1 MEETLAKRFSIFC
14 DLEGRII
21 EIIQDEHHF
30 LSGSIVGNMIFSLVV
45 PGDLEKTL
53 NFFLELKKNKS
64 AIGWEINISTLKGA
78 ETFSFFGGIFDD
90 RIGIAASTVKNVAE
104 LLFTDLTRIN
114 NEQTNIIRA
123 LSKENEKLQGLPE
136 EPPVSYYDELSR
148 LNNDMANMQRE
159 LAKKNRELD
168 ELNKLKNQFL
178 GIAAHDLRNPLGVIM
193 GYSEFLLEEEEEIP
207 KEDQNQMLKSI
218 MESSEFMLRL
228 LNELLD
234 ISAIESGNLTL
245 DLVKSDLVK
254 LVKKNVEL
262 NNVIAHKKNISI
274 HLNQTDHLPEILFD
288 MGKIEQVLNNLISN
302 AVKFSPPGT
311 EVNVSISK
319 SDAYLTVAVADQG
332 PGIPEAER
340 EKLFNPFQKTSI
352 KSTAGE
358 KSTGLGLSIVRNLI
372 LGHKGKI
379 WVESEEGAGSTF
391 YFTIPL
397 KMPRQNA
404 SLI

>member
-1 MEETLAKRFSIFC
+1 MEETPAKRFSIFC
-14 DLEGRII
+14 DLEGRVI

-30 LSGSIVGNMIFSLVV
+30 MSGSIIGNMLFSLVV
-45 PGDLEKTL
+45 PGDLDKIL
-53 NFFLELKKNKS
+53 NFFLELKKNKT

-78 ETFSFFGGIFDD
+78 ETFSFFGGVFDD
-90 RIGIAASTVKNVAE
+90 RIGIAAATVKNLAE
-104 LLFTDLTRIN
+104 MMFTDLRRIN

-123 LSKENEKLQGLPE
+123 LSKENEKQQGFPAE
-136 EPPVSYYDELSR
+136 QPVSYYEELSR

-193 GYSEFLLEEEEEIP
+193 GYSEFLLEEYEEIP
-207 KEDQNQMLKSI
+207 KEDQNQMLQSI

-234 ISAIESGNLTL
+234 ISAIESGNLNL
-245 DLVKSDLVK
+245 DLVKTDLVK

-262 NNVIAHKKNISI
+262 NNVIAHKKNINI
-274 HLNQTDHLPEILFD
+274 HLISIDSLPEILLD

-302 AVKFSPPGT
+302 AVKFSTQGSD
-311 EVNVSISK
+311 VNVSISRND
-319 SDAYLTVAVADQG
+319 SDLTVAVADHG

-340 EKLFNPFQKTSI
+340 EKLFNPFQKTSV

-379 WVESEEGAGSTF
+379 WVESKVGEGSTF
-391 YFTIPL
+391 SFSLPL
-397 KMPRQNA
+397 NNQLSIN
-404 SLI
+404 